1 LSAAGFVPHDY
12 DVVVVGAGGAG
23 LRAAIEAA
31 AHGARTALICKSL
44 LGKAHTVMAESGIAA
59 ALGNVH
65 SGDAWEAHFR
75 DTMRGGAMLNDWRMV
90 RLLAEEAPAR
100 VLELESWGAVFD
112 RTPAG
117 LIRQQD
123 AGGHRYARLAH
134 FGDRT
139 GLELVRVLQ
148 HRALQLGIDVHMECS
163 VQRLLTHEGRV
174 SGAFAL
180 RRDTGEFLHFR
191 CKALVL
197 ATGGGGRTWKVTS
210 NSQEHTGDGIGLALD
225 AGAALADMEFVQ
237 FHPTCMVRP
246 ASAQGT
252 LVTEAVRGA
261 GGVLRNAAGRRFMF
275 DYIPDLLRAETA
287 GTEEEADAWYTERRD
302 RRRPPELLPADVVAR
317 AIDAEVRAGRGMPNG
332 GVLLDI
338 ATRRSPE
345 DIRSLLPATCRR
357 FAQLAGLDIT
367 REPIEVAPAC
377 HYSMGGV
384 GVEAGTAATSVTG
397 LYAAGEVAAG
407 LHGASRLG
415 GNSLADLL
423 VFGKRAGLH
432 AARHALDGSSPRG
445 GAEGLES
452 IAASLLVPLQRERG
466 ENPYSLQRELQECMQ
481 ENAGVHRTR
490 AGLERAVGAIARL
503 RGRARNVAAAGPRA
517 YNPGWHLALDL
528 GFMLAFAEATVLA
541 ALAREETRGAH
552 ARGDFPV
559 ADAAFSNVRIVI
571 RRTPDALEAGREPLP
586 EMPEEVRKLM
596 VPDELKKLLK
606 DQYTREQY
614 TWAQTKSI
622 SGSGAATPA
631 AGSSKVTG

>member
-1 LSAAGFVPHDY
+1 MSADRIATRDY
-12 DVVVVGAGGAG
+12 DVLVVGAGGAG

-31 AHGARTALICKSL
+31 AHGARTALVCKSL

-65 SGDAWEAHFR
+65 AEDTWEAHFR
-75 DTMRGGAMLNDWRMV
+75 DTMRGGALLNDWRMV
-90 RLLAEEAPAR
+90 HLLAAEAPAR
-100 VLELESWGAVFD
+100 VLELEEWGAVFD

-148 HRALQLGIDVHMECS
+148 HRALQLEVDVHMECS
-163 VQRLLTHEGRV
+163 VQRLLTHEGRIA
-174 SGAFAL
+174 GAFAL

-191 CKALVL
+191 CKALIL
-197 ATGGGGRTWKVTS
+197 ATGGGGRAWKVTS
-210 NSQEHTGDGIGLALD
+210 NSQEHTGDGIALALD
-225 AGAALADMEFVQ
+225 AGAAVADMEFVQ

-246 ASAQGT
+246 VSAQGT

-287 GTEEEADAWYTERRD
+287 GTVVEADAWYAERRD
-302 RRRPPELLPADVVAR
+302 RRRPPELMPADVVAR

-345 DIRSLLPATCRR
+345 DIRSLLPSTCRR
-357 FAQLAGLDIT
+357 FAQLAGIDIT

-384 GVEAGTAATSVTG
+384 RVDADTAATSVAG

-423 VFGKRAGLH
+423 VFGRRAGLH
-432 AARHALDGSSPRG
+432 AARHSLATESVSS
-445 GAEGLES
+445 GAMEVEQ
-452 IAASLLVPLQRERG
+452 IAQTLLAPFGRSEG
-466 ENPYSLQRELQECMQ
+466 ENPYSLHRELQDCMH
-481 ENAGVHRTR
+481 ACVGVVRTR
-490 AGLERAVGAIARL
+490 AGLKRALAAIAGLQR
-503 RGRARNVAAAGPRA
+503 RVRNVVAAGPRA
-517 YNPGWHLALDL
+517 YNPGWHLTLDL
-528 GFMLAFAEATVLA
+528 ESMLNFAQATALA
-541 ALAREETRGAH
+541 ALAREESRGAH
-552 ARGDFPV
+552 VRGDYP
-559 ADAAFSNVRIVI
+559 AANPALATTRIVVLMSPHGLQ
-571 RRTPDALEAGREPLP
+571 TAREEIP
-586 EMPEEVRKLM
+586 EMPQDLRKLM
-596 VPDELKKLLK
+596 VPDDLKQLLE
-606 DQYTREQY
+606 EQY
-614 TWAQTKSI
+614 TWVRMQST